1 MRRQKSK
8 AAKKTLKQSQK
19 LEKSMRLEYKE
30 EESDENSKDESRH
43 SNDTKEDE
51 SKDKTK
57 EDNTST
63 LKDYESD
70 VEDAK
75 PKAKDNPKDIE
86 TTSNEDI
93 TNEREHTKTN
103 ENEQTN
109 DEEQTKLKDYIPL
122 EESETTKLNET
133 KTKQDETI
141 PKEIDTESLSSYD
154 TEETS
159 TITLNTEQLK
169 KKRKKKQQKRA
180 IRHRKKLK
188 LLKTNEIR
196 RILRM
201 QIKTKLY
208 KKFEV
213 NAEPSEDEA
222 ESDDEYLQLKE
233 DDELRI
239 YRTQYLERIFHKKA
253 LLKINEL
260 IKLNESHQR
269 PICDVK
275 FDGTQTTLNSFW
287 INLKMTAKSRGWTKF
302 TKAFIVRSNNIA
314 RTVCVLEN
322 PSAMNNTEYRIWMK
336 EREDHD
342 YFSNERTNM
351 YTAILNSITQT
362 VRNRLNATA
371 HDIKDGVELALWIHS
386 TYSLQIDQKESAL
399 LNKITNLSI
408 KKSRTMDAFFT
419 YIESLASTD
428 NELLNR
434 YSRTLL
440 DATKREMMSLTNNTS
455 FIAVLQTLITKHDE
469 LKQDLNI
476 NDLLKAARTE
486 YQSSKVNGRWLDHS
500 PPKQAY
506 RAPREYKEPRRYNVT
521 DNKDAEIV
529 ALKAQLHQLSRAQQ
543 HHTPRKKSPRT
554 FEPDYG
560 PGKDFST
567 KEQFFDW
574 KWSKP
579 LKDGPVIKN
588 RKIWHFCTKCNCW
601 TFHPTN
607 QCKLADGYV
616 KQRPNVPLNA
626 RANVATINHRPW
638 GNTIAQQ
645 GWRQNTNKQNNWGHT
660 PNTKFS
666 WGRSSN
672 KRKPPV
678 QDERGDNDAPNN
690 SYGLKDFE

>member
-1 MRRQKSK
+1 MGRGK
-8 AAKKTLKQSQK
+8 AKAPKKTSKQSQK

-30 EESDENSKDESRH
+30 GESDENSKDESRH

-109 DEEQTKLKDYIPL
+109 DEEQTKLKNYIPL
-122 EESETTKLNET
+122 EESETIKLNET
-133 KTKQDETI
+133 KTKPDDTI
-141 PKEIDTESLSSYD
+141 PKEIDTESLSSCD

-188 LLKTNEIR
+188 SLKTNEIR
-196 RILRM
+196 RKLRM

-213 NAEPSEDEA
+213 NAAPSEDEA

-253 LLKINEL
+253 QLKINEL

-302 TKAFIVRSNNIA
+302 TKAFIVRRNNIA

-506 RAPREYKEPRRYNVT
+506 RAPREYKEPRRNTVT
-521 DNKDAEIV
+521 DDKDAEIV
-529 ALKAQLHQLSRAQQ
+529 ALKAQLQQLSRAQQ
-543 HHTPRKKSPRT
+543 NHTPRKKSPRS

-560 PGKDFST
+560 PGKVFST

-574 KWSKP
+574 KW
-579 LKDGPVIKN
+579 
-588 RKIWHFCTKCNCW
+588 
-601 TFHPTN
+601 
-607 QCKLADGYV
+607 
-616 KQRPNVPLNA
+616 
-626 RANVATINHRPW
+626 
-638 GNTIAQQ
+638 
-645 GWRQNTNKQNNWGHT
+645 
-660 PNTKFS
+660 
-666 WGRSSN
+666 
-672 KRKPPV
+672 
-678 QDERGDNDAPNN
+678 
-690 SYGLKDFE
+690 

>member
-1 MRRQKSK
+1 MG
-8 AAKKTLKQSQK
+8 
-19 LEKSMRLEYKE
+19 EYK
-30 EESDENSKDESRH
+30 
-43 SNDTKEDE
+43 
-51 SKDKTK
+51 
-57 EDNTST
+57 
-63 LKDYESD
+63 
-70 VEDAK
+70 
-75 PKAKDNPKDIE
+75 
-86 TTSNEDI
+86 
-93 TNEREHTKTN
+93 TNEKEHTKTN
-103 ENEQTN
+103 ENEQNEVETN
-109 DEEQTKLKDYIPL
+109 NEEQTKSKDYIPL
-122 EESETTKLNET
+122 EETETIKPNDTKVNETIKLNDT
-133 KTKQDETI
+133 KMDDTI
-141 PKEIDTESLSSYD
+141 PKEIDTESLSSCD

-169 KKRKKKQQKRA
+169 KKRKKKQKKRA

-188 LLKTNEIR
+188 SLKTNEIR
-196 RILRM
+196 RKLRM

-222 ESDDEYLQLKE
+222 EPDDEYLQLKE

-239 YRTQYLERIFHKKA
+239 YRTQKLERLFKRRA
-253 LLKINEL
+253 QLKIYEL

-386 TYSLQIDQKESAL
+386 TYSLQVNQKESAL

-408 KKSRTMDAFFT
+408 KKSRTMEAFFT

-500 PPKQAY
+500 PPM
-506 RAPREYKEPRRYNVT
+506 
-521 DNKDAEIV
+521 
-529 ALKAQLHQLSRAQQ
+529 
-543 HHTPRKKSPRT
+543 
-554 FEPDYG
+554 
-560 PGKDFST
+560 
-567 KEQFFDW
+567 
-574 KWSKP
+574 
-579 LKDGPVIKN
+579 
-588 RKIWHFCTKCNCW
+588 
-601 TFHPTN
+601 
-607 QCKLADGYV
+607 
-616 KQRPNVPLNA
+616 
-626 RANVATINHRPW
+626 
-638 GNTIAQQ
+638 
-645 GWRQNTNKQNNWGHT
+645 
-660 PNTKFS
+660 
-666 WGRSSN
+666 
-672 KRKPPV
+672 
-678 QDERGDNDAPNN
+678 
-690 SYGLKDFE
+690 